1 MKPLDA
7 LSFPLTGASLIEAS
21 AGTGKTYTIVNL
33 YLRLLLGHQCQPL
46 GVEQI
51 LVVTFTNAATAELK
65 ERIRQKLRQ
74 SYLDFFAGHSAD
86 VFVQS
91 LIEQLPE
98 HDIACQ
104 RLALATKQ
112 MDEAAVFTIH
122 GFSQRMLT
130 QHAFESGAMYEQ
142 SLILD
147 ESEWLKLAVEDYW
160 RKYIVGLPPVVLS
173 MLLKVWPSPAA
184 LLGEIRNLLYRHA
197 EPHSSGTIEACIAK
211 IEQYAEQVEQT
222 KRWWIEKEIAEQL
235 SKGNLNGRSR
245 LAKVDVLLNMQSF
258 CQSALIEPE
267 FDKDGWALFSAE
279 KLQKALKKG
288 SADLSHLDFSRFDEL
303 VDRQQACKASLRLAF
318 CAQSLQKVGAN
329 LASNK
334 RRLQLLAPDD
344 LLTTLQRA
352 LQVEN
357 AGDGVEST
365 AQSQTLA
372 RRIQQTYPAVLID
385 EFQDTDP
392 VQFEV
397 FRSIYG
403 HSYLAHPLCW
413 IMIGDPKQAIYAFR
427 GADIFT
433 YIQAKDWVPQEQQ
446 FTLSTNWRSQPRLVE
461 AINALFEQSEQ
472 GFLFEKSIP
481 FHPVLAAKQQVG
493 LSIEGQNLPAL
504 QFQHLRASDAKPL
517 AWTQTQY
524 QLASHTAGQISH
536 LLSKAQQGQ
545 ASINGQ
551 ALQAGDCCVLVRDRG
566 EADLIKQAL
575 GRLNVASVF
584 LVRKSV
590 FDTQVAQDLFML
602 LKALSSPSDERMLK
616 AALLSELFAMTALQ
630 VDELFNNELAWQR
643 LIEHCYQWQRD
654 WQQHG
659 LMLVVNR
666 VSAHFELEHKLVSHH
681 SDGLRRLTDL
691 RHLTELLQQQS
702 VLLQGEAQLLHW
714 YQEKLLEPDHNH
726 EGQQL
731 RLETDA
737 NLVQIITQHASK
749 GLEFPLVFVPF
760 ACRFKATKDALYHD
774 QQQRLKVDFLA
785 APEHMLEAERERLA
799 EDIRLLYVAL
809 TRAVYFC
816 SVGIWNNAHGKSKS
830 ESGLFATAL
839 GCLLFKRD
847 ESPNDGLIQSRVESL
862 AETLDI
868 GYQSFEYAEKGTV
881 LDSIHLSAE
890 QQKWQSAQLDRL
902 VKRQWRL
909 TSYSAISSQQQHLEV
924 IMPGMDEGHD
934 LANVDEQD
942 NQREILSAFT
952 FERGAKAGSFLHG
965 VLENIDF
972 QQPSQLAEAIE
983 QQGKWY
989 GIDDRWYAT
998 LQSWLSDVL
1007 QARFSKAEQGSK
1019 AEADLCLAALNSTQ
1033 LKVEMEFHM
1042 PLQEVKVEA
1051 FNQLINSYNQQHG
1064 RQYHFEQ
1071 LNGMIKGYI
1080 DLMFEFNG
1088 KFYVADYKSNH
1099 LGNDLD
1105 CYHIAALEHAMS
1117 EHDYHLQAILYTLA
1131 LHRWLRQKLPDYQY
1145 EKHVGGAYY
1154 LFLRGMSEQ
1163 RPVSG
1168 VYHILPDK
1176 HLILALDALFAG
1188 ISMDQAPMESIAT
1201 KPDKDSQQPDT
1212 SAQQQQGQLDL
1223 W

>member
-1 MKPLDA
+1 MKSLDA
-7 LSFPLTGASLIEAS
+7 LNFPLTGASLIEAS

-33 YLRLLLGHQCQPL
+33 YLRLLLGHQCQAL

-65 ERIRQKLRQ
+65 DRIRQKLRQ
-74 SYLDFFAGHSAD
+74 SFLEFFAGHSED
-86 VFVQS
+86 DFVQS
-91 LIEQLPE
+91 LIEQLPDL
-98 HDIACQ
+98 DIACQ

-147 ESEWLKLAVEDYW
+147 ESEWLKLSVEDYW
-160 RKYIVGLPPVVLS
+160 RKHIVGLPPIVLS
-173 MLLKVWPSPAA
+173 MLLSVWFSPTA
-184 LLGEIRNLLYRHA
+184 LLSEIRNLLYRHA
-197 EPHSSGTIEACIAK
+197 APHSSGTVEACVAK
-211 IEQYAEQVEQT
+211 IEQYAQQVEQT
-222 KRWWIEKEIAEQL
+222 KRWWLENEITEQL
-235 SKGNLNGRSR
+235 CNANLNGRSR
-245 LAKVDVLLNMQSF
+245 LAKVDVLLAMQSF
-258 CQSALIEPE
+258 CQSALSEPE
-267 FDKDGWALFSAE
+267 FDKEGWGLFSTE
-279 KLQKALKKG
+279 KMQNASKKG
-288 SADLSHLDFSRFDEL
+288 STDLSHLDFSRFDEL
-303 VDRQQACKASLRLAF
+303 VDQQKACKASLRLAF
-318 CAQSLQKVGAN
+318 CTQSLQKVGAN

-344 LLTTLQRA
+344 LLSTLRRA
-352 LQVEN
+352 LQTEN
-357 AGDGVEST
+357 ASGIDGT
-365 AQSQTLA
+365 ARSQTLA
-372 RRIQQTYPAVLID
+372 LRIQQTYPAVLID

-397 FRSIYG
+397 FRAIYG
-403 HSYLAHPLCW
+403 QSYLAYPLCW

-433 YIQAKDWVPQEQQ
+433 YIQAKQWVHQEQQ
-446 FTLSTNWRSQPRLVE
+446 FTLSKNWRSQPKLVE

-472 GFLFEKSIP
+472 GFLFKENIP
-481 FHPVLAAKQQVG
+481 FFPVQAAKQQAG
-493 LSIEGQNLPAL
+493 LIVEGLDLPAL
-504 QFQHLRASDAKPL
+504 QFQHLRGSDTKPL
-517 AWTQTQY
+517 AWTHTQY
-524 QLASHTAGQISH
+524 QLANHTAGQISL

-602 LKALSSPSDERMLK
+602 LKALFNPSDERLLK
-616 AALLSELFAMTALQ
+616 AALLSELFSMTAIQ

-659 LMLVVNR
+659 LMLVVNL
-666 VSAHFELEHKLVSHH
+666 VSRHFELECKLVSHH
-681 SDGLRRLTDL
+681 VDGLRRLTDL

-760 ACRFKATKDALYHD
+760 ACRFKASKDAIYHD

-785 APEHMLEAERERLA
+785 SPEHMLEADRERLA

-809 TRAVYFC
+809 TRAVHFC
-816 SVGIWNNAHGKSKS
+816 SVGIWNNTHGKSKT

-839 GCLLFKRD
+839 GCLLFRKD
-847 ESPNDGLIQSRVESL
+847 QTPGDGLIQSRIETL
-862 AETLDI
+862 TETLDI
-868 GYQSFEYAEKGTV
+868 GYQSFERAEKGII
-881 LDSIHLSAE
+881 LDSMHLPAD
-890 QQKWQSAQLDRL
+890 QKNWQAAQLARQ

-924 IMPGMDEGHD
+924 IKPGMDEGHD
-934 LANVDEQD
+934 LPPADDIDKQGE
-942 NQREILSAFT
+942 ELSAFT

-972 QQPSQLAEAIE
+972 QQPTQLVEAIE
-983 QQGKWY
+983 QQGKWF
-989 GIDDRWYAT
+989 GIDELWYAT
-998 LQSWLSDVL
+998 LQIWLTDVL
-1007 QARFSKAEQGSK
+1007 RARFRDAECGSK
-1019 AEADLCLAALNSTQ
+1019 SEAVLCLAELNRAQ

-1042 PLQEVKVEA
+1042 PLQQVKVEA
-1051 FNQLINSYNQQHG
+1051 FNQLINRYNKQHA
-1064 RQYHFEQ
+1064 RYYHFEE

-1080 DLMFEFNG
+1080 DLMFEFDG

-1105 CYHIAALEHAMS
+1105 SYHPAALEYAMS

-1131 LHRWLRQKLPDYQY
+1131 LHRWLRQKLPNYQY
-1145 EKHVGGAYY
+1145 EKHIGGAYY

-1163 RPVSG
+1163 RPASG

-1176 HLILALDALFAG
+1176 RLILALDALFAG
-1188 ISMDQAPMESIAT
+1188 FSINPEPRDSISTNAA
-1201 KPDKDSQQPDT
+1201 KDSPQAET